1 MSLRIKKNCHF
12 VYCSEMRLPA
22 QIQIIIAIR
31 IVNIEEKQ
39 IWKGGNPYICCGVK
53 QHIYGSV
60 ILFIQQLN

>member
-1 MSLRIKKNCHF
+1 
-12 VYCSEMRLPA
+12 MRLPA